1 MRVEEIALRQ
11 EIRQILNEAGYNKN
25 TMKDLVL
32 GMLNEEIEKATKQAI
47 KSKDNEGYIQDR
59 TDRIIKNYVES
70 IIRDE
75 VKRQVSDK
83 LRYMTLQVV
92 ISGVNNKDGE
102 G

>member
-25 TMKDLVL
+25 TMRGLVL
-32 GMLNEEIEKATKQAI
+32 GVLNEEIEKATKQAI

-59 TDRIIKNYVES
+59 ADSIIKIYIES

-75 VKRQVSDK
+75 VKRQVWDK
-83 LRYMTLQVV
+83 LRHMNLQVV
-92 ISGVNNKDGE
+92 VSGVDNKDSE